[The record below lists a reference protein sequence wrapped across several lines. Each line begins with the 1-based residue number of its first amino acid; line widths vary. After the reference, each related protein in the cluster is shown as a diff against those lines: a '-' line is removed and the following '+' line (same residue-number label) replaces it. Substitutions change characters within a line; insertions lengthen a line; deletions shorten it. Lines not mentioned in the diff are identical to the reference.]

1 MSLFR
6 VASFIF
12 LDDAFIHI
20 CIYPIYILVV
30 FNGRVCPNYLV

>member
-1 MSLFR
+1 MPLFK

-20 CIYPIYILVV
+20 GIYPIYIIVV
-30 FNGRVCPNYLV
+30 FNGRVFPN